1 MSAHLT
7 SLWMLAS
14 SALLADEPDAP
25 PSVRAQ
31 TAVVRTLA
39 DTLGHLSP
47 SSEAAASI
55 CEQLVDELAR
65 LGTLIASVPPG
76 PLPPAQDASNE
87 TSSSAA

>member
-1 MSAHLT
+1 MSAHLA

-14 SALLADEPDAP
+14 SALLADEPNAP

-31 TAVVRTLA
+31 TAIVRTLA

-65 LGTLIASVPPG
+65 LGTLMAGAGLAEPVPP
-76 PLPPAQDASNE
+76 ADAS
-87 TSSSAA
+87 AA